1 MKLEDL
7 VVLEQEIDPVETAR
21 NNLAAAKENL
31 KTLTAQKAALDAQ
44 MREAQ
49 SQIVAATSAGQNAQK
64 AAAEKQNIRVAAAG
78 PATPTTGGTPQMP
91 TMPTTGTT

>member
-1 MKLEDL
+1 MTL
-7 VVLEQEIDPVETAR
+7 LEQLNAEI
-21 NNLAAAKENL
+21 
-31 KTLTAQKAALDAQ
+31 AALDAQ

-49 SQIVAATSAGQNAQK
+49 SQIVAATSAVQNAQK
-64 AAAEKQNIRVAAAG
+64 AAAEKQNIRVSAAG

>member
-1 MKLEDL
+1 
-7 VVLEQEIDPVETAR
+7 
-21 NNLAAAKENL
+21 
-31 KTLTAQKAALDAQ
+31 

-49 SQIVAATSAGQNAQK
+49 SQIVAATSAVQNAQK
-64 AAAEKQNIRVAAAG
+64 AAAEKQNIRVSAAG

>member
-31 KTLTAQKAALDAQ
+31 KTLTAQKAA
-44 MREAQ
+44 
-49 SQIVAATSAGQNAQK
+49 
-64 AAAEKQNIRVAAAG
+64 AEKQNIRVSAAG